1 MTTQQ
6 YSTPVAQLLHLGNPT
21 PLKESKTYLEL
32 GITSQHI
39 PELAQ
44 MAIDPDLL
52 ESEEDFHYWAAIHAW
67 RVLGMIQ
74 SNDAI
79 APLIRILQTLSRD
92 EELWDWVGE
101 DLPHYLA
108 YLGAPALPEL
118 SKLLA
123 DVSQTDYAR
132 ENAITAITGI
142 YKRYPETRTDC
153 INALTKQLA
162 HFTKNNP
169 DLNARLVTDLTTDF
183 KATETVEL
191 IEQAFQ
197 SGRVNEDFI
206 GDWNDAQVYLGLM
219 DQSDL
224 PKKPSRNIILDPWKF
239 VAPEPIGFS
248 PSRGTNTT
256 STGKLQPQSRKK
268 NRKKK

>member
-1 MTTQQ
+1 
-6 YSTPVAQLLHLGNPT
+6 
-21 PLKESKTYLEL
+21 
-32 GITSQHI
+32 
-39 PELAQ
+39 
-44 MAIDPDLL
+44 
-52 ESEEDFHYWAAIHAW
+52 
-67 RVLGMIQ
+67 MIQ

-101 DLPHYLA
+101 DLPHYFV

-197 SGRVNEDFI
+197 SGRVNRPIHKFVSQAVQRLQRI
-206 GDWNDAQVYLGLM
+206 SLRLFQVERIYLGR
-219 DQSDL
+219 
-224 PKKPSRNIILDPWKF
+224 RNQGLSI
-239 VAPEPIGFS
+239 VPIS
-248 PSRGTNTT
+248 N
-256 STGKLQPQSRKK
+256 
-268 NRKKK
+268 